1 LDFSSTK
8 STNTSAW
15 RRNSSAI
22 IGGWLEAKDA
32 LLVLELA
39 PQSVSTFL
47 HSDAAPARAQIV
59 TLVRDDLLA

>member
-1 LDFSSTK
+1 LAGARCTADTLSRLCLLSPE
-8 STNTSAW
+8 
-15 RRNSSAI
+15 
-22 IGGWLEAKDA
+22 EAKDA